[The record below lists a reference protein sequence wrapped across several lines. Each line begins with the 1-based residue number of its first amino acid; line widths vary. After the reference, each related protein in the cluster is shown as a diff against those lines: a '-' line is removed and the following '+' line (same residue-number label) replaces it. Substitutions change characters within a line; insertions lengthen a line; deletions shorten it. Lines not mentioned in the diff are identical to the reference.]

1 MAAHGVH
8 IPPSEA
14 SMALKI
20 LPKHAALATK
30 TRDSGPVRDTF
41 EQQVKQHPPH
51 TRFGHYEHIHPR
63 NTTRWDSDYRLL
75 MSSHAL
81 KAAIESLLKI
91 RDLKLNAMVLTPQE
105 WKLSTDL
112 RDMLDAFHRLTQLF
126 QRGDIP
132 LIVEV
137 YPAFAQL
144 QHDLCLMR
152 DNTTLPSVCRV
163 AAHAAYL
170 ATCKY
175 VTLIG
180 ECDAYTIAIVMC
192 PDKKLHWFYSNGW
205 PRDEVELIR
214 QQVIETFNR
223 RFKSSLDAA
232 SRNSPDAGRR
242 AQTMVPPAEHIGVER
257 FRPASRMQGS
267 PHPGPNVDDIN
278 YYLSTSPLMLPPNMT
293 ALEYWT
299 KE

>member
-1 MAAHGVH
+1 
-8 IPPSEA
+8 
-14 SMALKI
+14 
-20 LPKHAALATK
+20 
-30 TRDSGPVRDTF
+30 
-41 EQQVKQHPPH
+41 
-51 TRFGHYEHIHPR
+51 
-63 NTTRWDSDYRLL
+63 
-75 MSSHAL
+75 
-81 KAAIESLLKI
+81 
-91 RDLKLNAMVLTPQE
+91 
-105 WKLSTDL
+105 
-112 RDMLDAFHRLTQLF
+112 
-126 QRGDIP
+126 
-132 LIVEV
+132 
-137 YPAFAQL
+137 
-144 QHDLCLMR
+144 MR

-180 ECDAYTIAIVMC
+180 ECDAYTIAIGVWCSTLNMQHFCISRLIHCSVLLVMC

-242 AQTMVPPAEHIGVER
+242 AQTMVPPAEHIVSHSSLHIHVSYWCLAQGVER

-299 KE
+299 KELTATPCLAKMGLAFMSAPGKSAASCLFACSSCPSLRSNNCGRRTRILRRPKCSRLEPACDVVADLSREDELRCMGHCTVV